1 MSTKEKKSN
10 PPITGS
16 GKQNTSLNFLWGP
29 TVAGVII
36 AYLLYHRDYFLSNDP
51 PRKLTPEEKEM
62 WKEALVEERVH
73 FHERICSPSSSTC
86 FRIQDIAYT
95 IDEKLVIQ
103 RNMMIGDTPY
113 SFSAAFLTVPT
124 DIDQFNMDISKWKIN
139 KGDLVSS
146 YAKVMVA
153 FTLVMEGLAYTSSSI
168 QDVLMI
174 GLGGGVISNF
184 LSTVESA
191 ELNITTIELDPTVRT
206 IAAKWF
212 HHEENDRNRV
222 LIGDGTVFIMQE
234 AEKGTKYKSIFLD
247 ACYTV
252 CPAAVFLEEDVVKGT
267 SRILDDKGVL
277 AINVLTEMDKRKEQS
292 QHVFE
297 SYKPHFASCFF
308 FYVKSQQILLC
319 SHRYNWTLDEQNSLF
334 MKKLEEVDRHFN
346 FGFASWT

>member
-1 MSTKEKKSN
+1 MREKQ
-10 PPITGS
+10 IGTE
-16 GKQNTSLNFLWGP
+16 T
-29 TVAGVII
+29 
-36 AYLLYHRDYFLSNDP
+36 
-51 PRKLTPEEKEM
+51 
-62 WKEALVEERVH
+62 ERVH

-95 IDEKLVIQ
+95 IDEKYVIIFKENTFISLDVLVIQ

-113 SFSAAFLTVPT
+113 SFSAAFLAVPT

-191 ELNITTIELDPTVRT
+191 EEYFQLNITTIELDPTVRT

-234 AEKGTKYKSIFLD
+234 AEKG
-247 ACYTV
+247 
-252 CPAAVFLEEDVVKGT
+252 
-267 SRILDDKGVL
+267 
-277 AINVLTEMDKRKEQS
+277 
-292 QHVFE
+292 
-297 SYKPHFASCFF
+297 
-308 FYVKSQQILLC
+308 
-319 SHRYNWTLDEQNSLF
+319 
-334 MKKLEEVDRHFN
+334 
-346 FGFASWT
+346 